1 MVGHEARVDLV
12 ALDLGEVEGF
22 QQAFAGSAQGKVG
35 FDIDH
40 IPLHVAAFDHG
51 LELAI
56 VGGAVLHDLDV
67 GGFGEGYGPR
77 FFLGVL
83 GGTAPADEVQAVS
96 GLGGLTCQ
104 GQQAGG
110 QHCGYTFAQQHGY
123 ALVAFVIRGGAC
135 GAPANSVRGAA
146 KTKCLGGRL

>member
-1 MVGHEARVDLV
+1 MVGDEARVDLV
-12 ALDLGEVEGF
+12 ALDLVEIEGF
-22 QQAFAGSAQGKVG
+22 QQAFAGRAQGKVG

-40 IPLHVAAFDHG
+40 VPLHVAALDHG
-51 LELAI
+51 LELAV
-56 VGGAVLHDLDV
+56 VGRAVLDDFDV
-67 GGFGEGYGPR
+67 GGFGEGNGPR

-83 GGTAPADEVQAVS
+83 GGTAPADEVQAVG

-123 ALVAFVIRGGAC
+123 ALVAFVIRGGAFWC
-135 GAPANSVRGAA
+135 ARQQYSGSS
-146 KTKCLGGRL
+146 